1 MVHYPSFLHH
11 FLHALYDLDADK
23 AVGEH
28 KSEEDAFSFQ
38 VVLLVLN
45 RLFPLQFRPLA
56 LPLQV
61 ARKRLRDSTYE
72 TKNKRLVSFGL
83 LISLFPHVW
92 KQFPVF
98 F

>member
-1 MVHYPSFLHH
+1 MTY
-11 FLHALYDLDADK
+11 
-23 AVGEH
+23 
-28 KSEEDAFSFQ
+28 SEKC
-38 VVLLVLN
+38 
-45 RLFPLQFRPLA
+45 
-56 LPLQV
+56 
-61 ARKRLRDSTYE
+61 KRLRDSTYE